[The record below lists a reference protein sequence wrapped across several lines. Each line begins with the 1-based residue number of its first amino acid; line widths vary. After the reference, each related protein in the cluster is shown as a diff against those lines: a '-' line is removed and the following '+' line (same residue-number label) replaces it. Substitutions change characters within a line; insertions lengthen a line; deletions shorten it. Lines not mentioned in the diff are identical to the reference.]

1 MRVKEIILIGI
12 AIIGISS
19 CSSNKKISE
28 NTVNVKK
35 ELNESKEQ
43 QYYYYFL
50 EANRKKILGDLN
62 GALALYYQCLEI
74 YPESAAAMSEIS
86 IINEVIKNYDTA
98 IKYAIGATEKEP
110 NNKWYK
116 INLAKLY
123 LITKDYTNAIK
134 IYEDLYENNKSDL
147 EIPYNLAALYSHL
160 NNYKKAIELYDDIER
175 SVGVNENL
183 SVAKQQL
190 YLTLGNKT
198 KAYEEINKL
207 IQHYPKEPRYYG
219 IIAEMYTNDNLFMK
233 AEESYNKL
241 FDLDS
246 TNVLG
251 LFSVIDFYRKK
262 MDYDNAFY
270 TIKKV
275 IDDER
280 VEFNQIILL
289 FASLLNNQSEFNIY
303 NQQIEEHLFLLKN
316 RYPDKKE
323 VYTLYAD
330 YLIKKNLFDDAQ
342 VEIEY
347 ILNNFNG
354 NIIIWEQLLSIYSYK
369 NDFNNL
375 YIKSKVAIDSF
386 PEHSL
391 FYLFNGLSAN
401 QTDKSEEAAVILKE
415 GLKTIKNN
423 PELELDFYTNLGEA
437 YYNIKGY
444 KQSDY
449 YFELVLNKEPNNLY
463 VINNYSYYLSLR
475 EEKLEY
481 AESISKK
488 TVVAEPN
495 NSTYLDTYAWILFKL
510 KRYQDALYYIKRAF
524 ENGGQES
531 QVIVEHY
538 GDIQFKVGNEEAAIE
553 LWSLSKEMGNNS
565 EGLLKKIKE
574 KTID

>member
-1 MRVKEIILIGI
+1 MRVKEIILIVI

-19 CSSNKKISE
+19 CSSNKKLSE
-28 NTVNVKK
+28 NTVNIEK
-35 ELNESKEQ
+35 ELSESKEQ

-98 IKYAIGATEKEP
+98 IKYALSATEKDSH
-110 NNKWYK
+110 NKWYK

-123 LITKDYTNAIK
+123 LITKDYNNAIK
-134 IYEDLYENNKSDL
+134 VYEDLYENNKSDL
-147 EIPYNLAALYSHL
+147 EIPYNLAALYSHM
-160 NNYKKAIELYDDIER
+160 NNYKKAIELYDNIEKTA
-175 SVGVNENL
+175 GVNENL
-183 SVAKQQL
+183 SIAKQQL
-190 YLTLGNKT
+190 YLNLGNKT

-207 IQHYPKEPRYYG
+207 IKHYPNEPRYYG
-219 IIAEMYTNDNLFMK
+219 IIAEMYTNDNLFLK
-233 AEESYNKL
+233 AEENYNKL

-251 LFSVIDFYRKK
+251 LLSVVDFYRKK
-262 MDYDNAFY
+262 MDYDNAFN
-270 TIKKV
+270 TIKKI
-275 IDDER
+275 IDDEK
-280 VEFNQIILL
+280 VEFNQKVLL
-289 FASLLNNQSEFNIY
+289 FASFLNNQSEFSIY
-303 NQQIEEHLFLLKN
+303 NQQIESHLFQLKN

-330 YLIKKNLFDDAQ
+330 YLIKMNLFDDAQ

-347 ILNNFNG
+347 ILDNFNG

-375 YIKSKVAIDSF
+375 YTKSNVAIDSF

-401 QTDKSEEAAVILKE
+401 QIDKSEEATTILKK

-437 YYNIKGY
+437 YYNIQGY

-449 YFELVLNKEPNNLY
+449 YFELVLKKEPDNLY

-481 AESISKK
+481 AERISKK
-488 TVVAEPN
+488 TIIAEPN

-510 KRYQDALYYIKRAF
+510 KRYQDALFYIKSAF
-524 ENGGQES
+524 ENGGAES

-538 GDIQFKVGNEEAAIE
+538 GDIQFGIGNVEAALE
-553 LWSLSKEMGNNS
+553 LWKLSNEMGNNS

-574 KTID
+574 KAID

>member
-1 MRVKEIILIGI
+1 MRVKEAILIII
-12 AIIGISS
+12 AIITISS
-19 CSSNKKISE
+19 CSSNKMISE
-28 NTVNVKK
+28 SKVNIKK
-35 ELNESKEQ
+35 ELSKDSEQ

-50 EANRKKILGDLN
+50 EANRKKLLGDLN
-62 GALALYYQCLEI
+62 GALAMYYQCLEI
-74 YPESAAAMSEIS
+74 HPESAAAMSEIS
-86 IINEVIKNYDTA
+86 IINEVIQNYKTA
-98 IKYAIGATEKEP
+98 IKYAIGATEKDP
-110 NNKWYK
+110 DNKWYK

-123 LITKDYTNAIK
+123 LIIKDYNNAIK

-160 NNYKKAIELYDDIER
+160 NDYEKAIELYNDVEK
-175 SVGVNENL
+175 SVGINENL

-190 YLTLGNKT
+190 YLNLGSKT

-207 IQHYPKEPRYYG
+207 IKHYPNEPRYYG
-219 IIAEMYTNDNLFMK
+219 IIAEMYTNDNLFIK

-251 LFSVIDFYRKK
+251 LLSVIDFYRKK
-262 MDYDNAFY
+262 MDYDNAFN

-275 IDDER
+275 IADEKI
-280 VEFNQIILL
+280 EFNQKILV

-316 RYPDKKE
+316 GYPDKKE

-330 YLIKKNLFDDAQ
+330 YLIKMNLFDEAQ
-342 VEIEY
+342 AEIEY
-347 ILNNFNG
+347 ILDNFNG
-354 NIIIWEQLLSIYSYK
+354 SIIIWEQLLSIYSYK

-386 PEHSL
+386 PEHAL
-391 FYLFNGLSAN
+391 FYLFNGVSAN
-401 QTDKSEEAAVILKE
+401 QIDKSEEATRILKE
-415 GLKTIKNN
+415 GLKTVKNN
-423 PELELDFYTNLGEA
+423 PDLELDFYTNLGEA
-437 YYNIKGY
+437 HYNNKEY

-449 YFELVLNKEPNNLY
+449 YFDLVLKNEPDNLY

-488 TVVAEPN
+488 TILAEPN

-524 ENGGQES
+524 ENGGAES

-538 GDIQFKVGNEEAAIE
+538 GDIQFMVGNAEAALE
-553 LWSLSKEMGNNS
+553 LWKLSNEMGNNS
-565 EGLLKKIKE
+565 ESLLKKIKV
-574 KTID
+574 KSID